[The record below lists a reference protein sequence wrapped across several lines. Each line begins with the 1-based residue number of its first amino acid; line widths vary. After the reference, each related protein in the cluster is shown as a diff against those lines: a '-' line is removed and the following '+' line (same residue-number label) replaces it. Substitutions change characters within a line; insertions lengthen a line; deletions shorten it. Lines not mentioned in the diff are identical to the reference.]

1 MKRILALILVLLLS
15 LTAMVGCD
23 KIPGLEGVVD
33 KVTDFADKIPFIGD
47 LINKEDKTPD
57 DDIKYDVNAAKEFIT
72 QMYKDANPETKRN
85 YDVAAQCLIEGVRYE
100 ITWAI
105 EGTDVVTVQAS
116 STKGFWTIV
125 VPEKNEAAVNYKITA
140 TIKADDGTTAIVSF
154 DRVIPVVDNQGIVSD
169 LKEGVAY
176 KFFLDQNDAKVAQ
189 TLFAIGSTQNNEN
202 KFILTTTDPK
212 QAPDFFAE
220 KVEGGYKF
228 YTMIDGVKN
237 YVHCKTTVA
246 DDGKVS
252 KYIGFATESNSV
264 YTYEAETNAWF
275 TTIDGAKYVV
285 GTYGTY
291 KTICISEAKYIT
303 ADNTGI
309 SQFPVSF
316 MTSAY
321 AETLAPDEE
330 VEYKVPT
337 LENAVAPVVG
347 TAYNLG
353 MIQGNKENGVYYLT
367 GSLSG
372 YYMATTDAVAS
383 AVNFYVEAVEGGYN
397 LYTIVAG
404 EKLYVNFVVSGT
416 HVNGKYEATAT
427 TVYTYDATLKTF
439 KTTVNDTAYI
449 LGTTASNTYTTVG
462 PVKATELNFY
472 MQFVVSTNADQEGT
486 TPDTPVDPN
495 PDTPAPTINY
505 GTKDAPVTPTD
516 AVNACKDFT
525 DGTASAEVFYVKGLV
540 KSIGETGNYYKKVY
554 ITDGTTELYI
564 YTINMGEGVTGFAAG
579 DTIIACGYVKNYQ
592 GNLQMSTNNNV
603 YVNAIVVIPA
613 TPVNPPVE
621 EECEHDFVDGVC
633 TKCKAPDPN
642 YVPPTVEPT
651 VNYGTLEAPLST
663 TAAATLGATLAKD
676 AYTEEKVYVTG
687 TVTGIGTTSPY
698 YKNVYI
704 TDGTTSF
711 LIYTIN
717 MGEGVNGFAAGDVI
731 TAYGYIQNYYGNT
744 VEMTGKSGD
753 YPLALV
759 VVAHTCN
766 FAPATCTEPST
777 CTICGAV
784 GETAALGHTTTDGV
798 CGNCGETI
806 SSNAK
811 YNKVTS
817 AEQFTTGTY
826 VIIVEKTN
834 MTVSTYDGSWIK
846 GSKLEAT
853 DSIDKA
859 TGDALA
865 ITLEFTDA
873 GVKIKISGKYVAPK
887 GGNNNGIAT
896 GEYVW
901 AYEFVDGQIIF
912 KGVGGDTVY
921 LAWNAGSS
929 GFRGYK
935 TSTVTGSSYPYK
947 FTAYKLA

>member
-1 MKRILALILVLLLS
+1 MKRILSLILVLLLS
-15 LTAMVGCD
+15 LTVMVGCD
-23 KIPGLEGVVD
+23 KVPGLQGVVD
-33 KVTDFADKIPFIGD
+33 KATDLAGNIPFIGN
-47 LINKEDKTPD
+47 LINKGDETPD

-100 ITWAI
+100 ITWTI

-116 STKGFWTIV
+116 STNGFWTIV

-140 TIKADDGTTAIVSF
+140 TIKAGDGTTATVSF

-189 TLFAIGSTQNNEN
+189 TLFALGSTQNNEN

-246 DDGKVS
+246 EDGKVS

-316 MTSAY
+316 MTSEY

-337 LENAVAPVVG
+337 LENAVAPVAG

-353 MIQGNKENGVYYLT
+353 MIQGNKDNGVYYLT

-397 LYTIVAG
+397 LYAIVAG

-472 MQFVVSTNADQEGT
+472 MQFVVSTNTDE
-486 TPDTPVDPN
+486 
-495 PDTPAPTINY
+495 
-505 GTKDAPVTPTD
+505 PVTPP
-516 AVNACKDFT
+516 
-525 DGTASAEVFYVKGLV
+525 AEG
-540 KSIGETGNYYKKVY
+540 
-554 ITDGTTELYI
+554 
-564 YTINMGEGVTGFAAG
+564 
-579 DTIIACGYVKNYQ
+579 
-592 GNLQMSTNNNV
+592 
-603 YVNAIVVIPA
+603 
-613 TPVNPPVE
+613 
-621 EECEHDFVDGVC
+621 ECEHDFVDGYC
-633 TKCKAPDPN
+633 TKCQEPDPN

-651 VNYGTLEAPLST
+651 VNYGTLEAPVT
-663 TAAATLGATLAKD
+663 TTQAVNACKD
-676 AYTEEKVYVTG
+676 FADGDVSAQPFYVTG
-687 TVTGIGTTSPY
+687 TVTKITATGSY
-698 YKNVYI
+698 YSQVYI
-704 TDGTTSF
+704 TDGTTEL
-711 LIYTIN
+711 LIYTIS
-717 MGEGVNGFAAGDVI
+717 MGEGITGFTKTDTI
-731 TAYGYIQNYYGNT
+731 TAYGYIKNYSGTIEMASHKADGTNNT
-744 VEMTGKSGD
+744 FV
-753 YPLALV
+753 YAVAV
-759 VVAHTCN
+759 VDSCAAGHD
-766 FAPATCTEPST
+766 FADATCTAPKTCKVCDTTEGEPAEHVYVNGK
-777 CTICGAV
+777 CVCGKDEPT
-784 GETAALGHTTTDGV
+784 GEEPVAQGFYLKSVYSGTTYYFAGTAASGMGTITTDVTKAATVYKEEVTGGYYLYIV
-798 CGNCGETI
+798 DANG
-806 SSNAK
+806 AK
-811 YNKVTS
+811 KYINIGSASKSFSLSDTAQLLVDYTS
-817 AEQFTTGTY
+817 ADGSYTVICDGTGTQEAPRALANY
-826 VIIVEKTN
+826 KGNNIR
-834 MTVSTYDGSWIK
+834 TYDAASANNFNGTN
-846 GSKLEAT
+846 GT
-853 DSIDKA
+853 PFV
-859 TGDALA
+859 LA
-865 ITLEFTDA
+865 
-873 GVKIKISGKYVAPK
+873 
-887 GGNNNGIAT
+887 NIA
-896 GEYVW
+896 
-901 AYEFVDGQIIF
+901 
-912 KGVGGDTVY
+912 
-921 LAWNAGSS
+921 
-929 GFRGYK
+929 
-935 TSTVTGSSYPYK
+935 
-947 FTAYKLA
+947 

>member
-1 MKRILALILVLLLS
+1 MKRILSLILVLLLS
-15 LTAMVGCD
+15 LTVMVGCD
-23 KIPGLEGVVD
+23 KVPGLQGVVD
-33 KVTDFADKIPFIGD
+33 KATDLAGNIPFIGN
-47 LINKEDKTPD
+47 LINKGDETPD
-57 DDIKYDVNAAKEFIT
+57 DDVKYDVNAAKEFIT

-116 STKGFWTIV
+116 STNGFWTIV

-140 TIKADDGTTAIVSF
+140 TIKAGDGTTATVSF
-154 DRVIPVVDNQGIVSD
+154 DRVIPVVDNQGIVTD

-176 KFFLDQNDAKVAQ
+176 KLFLDQNDAKVAQ

-337 LENAVAPVVG
+337 LENAVAPVAG

-353 MIQGNKENGVYYLT
+353 MIQGNKDNGVYYLT

-416 HVNGKYEATAT
+416 YVNGKYEATAT

-486 TPDTPVDPN
+486 TPDTP
-495 PDTPAPTINY
+495 APTVNY
-505 GTKDAPVTPTD
+505 GTKDAPITPTE

-540 KSIGETGNYYKKVY
+540 KSIGETGNYYKNVY
-554 ITDGTTELYI
+554 ITDGTTDLLI
-564 YTINMGEGVTGFAAG
+564 YTISMGEGVTGFAAG
-579 DTIIACGYVKNYQ
+579 DTIIACGYIKNYS
-592 GNLQMSTNNNV
+592 GTIEMASNNGTYV
-603 YVNAIVVIPA
+603 YAIAVTPA
-613 TPVNPPVE
+613 TPVE
-621 EECEHDFVDGVC
+621 GECEHNYVDGVC
-633 TKCKAPDPN
+633 TKCDEADPN

-651 VNYGTLEAPLST
+651 VQEVTVTE
-663 TAAATLGATLAKD
+663 AAALADGTKVIITATVSKITYAWSD
-676 AYTEEKVYVTG
+676 TN
-687 TVTGIGTTSPY
+687 
-698 YKNVYI
+698 KNMSVDL
-704 TDGTTSF
+704 TDGTTT
-711 LIYTIN
+711 LNAYKLATKV
-717 MGEGVNGFAAGDVI
+717 GAGDVI
-731 TAYGYIQNYYGNT
+731 KITGTVSSFNGKKQIAEGATAEIIT
-744 VEMTGKSGD
+744 VHTTHTYVDGKCS
-753 YPLALV
+753 A
-759 VVAHTCN
+759 
-766 FAPATCTEPST
+766 
-777 CTICGAV
+777 CGAV
-784 GETAALGHTTTDGV
+784 DPSTATQVTTSAPITNVAQLTDGAKIVIAYSKDGETTSMLLGAQSGTLRTNVVIDRNTDG
-798 CGNCGETI
+798 
-806 SSNAK
+806 SFA
-811 YNKVTS
+811 
-817 AEQFTTGTY
+817 FGTD
-826 VIIVEKTN
+826 KG
-834 MTVSTYDGSWIK
+834 VSVLT
-846 GSKLEAT
+846 LEANADGT
-853 DSIDKA
+853 W
-859 TGDALA
+859 A
-865 ITLEFTDA
+865 IKSDEGYL
-873 GVKIKISGKYVAPK
+873 VAVK
-887 GGNNNGIAT
+887 GGNKVDVTSDKTNALAKWTI
-896 GEYVW
+896 
-901 AYEFVDGQIIF
+901 EFVDGVLKIHTND
-912 KGVGGDTVY
+912 GADERY
-921 LAWNAGSS
+921 LQYNASNPR
-929 GFRGYK
+929 F
-935 TSTVTGSSYPYK
+935 V
-947 FTAYKLA
+947 AYKASSNQLDVVVCIVA

>member
-140 TIKADDGTTAIVSF
+140 TIKADDGTTATVSF

-212 QAPDFFAE
+212 KAPDFFAE

-264 YTYEAETNAWF
+264 YTYETETNAWF

-621 EECEHDFVDGVC
+621 EECEHNFVDGIC
-633 TKCKAPDPN
+633 TKCKEADPN

-651 VNYGTLEAPLST
+651 VNYGTLEAPVT
-663 TAAATLGATLAKD
+663 TTQAVNACKD
-676 AYTEEKVYVTG
+676 FADGDVSAQPFYVTG
-687 TVTGIGTTSPY
+687 TVTKIGATGSFY
-698 YKNVYI
+698 SQVYI
-704 TDGTTSF
+704 TDGTTEL
-711 LIYTIN
+711 LIYTIS
-717 MGEGVNGFAAGDVI
+717 MGEGITGFTKTDTI
-731 TAYGYIQNYYGNT
+731 TAYGYIKNYSGTIEMASHKADGTNNT
-744 VEMTGKSGD
+744 YV
-753 YPLALV
+753 YAVAV
-759 VVAHTCN
+759 VDSCAAGHDFTE
-766 FAPATCTEPST
+766 ATCTVPKT
-777 CTICGAV
+777 CKVCGTTE
-784 GETAALGHTTTDGV
+784 GETAEHVYVDGKCACGKDEPTGEEPVAQGFYLSATISGTTYYFTGTVNGGKGAITTD
-798 CGNCGETI
+798 
-806 SSNAK
+806 
-811 YNKVTS
+811 
-817 AEQFTTGTY
+817 
-826 VIIVEKTN
+826 
-834 MTVSTYDGSWIK
+834 VS
-846 GSKLEAT
+846 
-853 DSIDKA
+853 KA
-859 TGDALA
+859 A
-865 ITLEFTDA
+865 
-873 GVKIKISGKYVAPK
+873 
-887 GGNNNGIAT
+887 
-896 GEYVW
+896 
-901 AYEFVDGQIIF
+901 
-912 KGVGGDTVY
+912 TVY
-921 LAWNAGSS
+921 KEEVSGGFYLYILEGTTKKYINIADASTSS
-929 GFRGYK
+929 LSLTATPQVLKYY
-935 TSTVTGSSYPYK
+935 TGSSYTAIYNGTK
-947 FTAYKLA
+947 RGLACYQGQDLRTYDAASASNFTGKNGAFALVAIA